1 MVGGKHF
8 IVNTSYNGRGPIHY
22 RRWINR
28 SKHIWRTI
36 NVWCHPGLRGLGP
49 AAHDGHL
56 ATRSRD
62 AYMYINRPGL
72 LGRSPATAGHCR
84 SAPGGPTA
92 G

>member
-1 MVGGKHF
+1 MGGKPF

-28 SKHIWRTI
+28 SRHIWRTI

-49 AAHDGHL
+49 PPTT
-56 ATRSRD
+56 ATSNPLVD
-62 AYMYINRPGL
+62 AYMYINRPGY
-72 LGRSPATAGHCR
+72 SAGACN
-84 SAPGGPTA
+84 GGPLPIGTWWPER